1 MILAPAKEDAVPSF
15 TTTLLTSGNNVG
27 IVVPDEVVEGFGA
40 GKRVPVIVTINGY
53 NYPSTIAVMG
63 GQYLVSVA
71 AVHREAAGVA
81 GGETHEVTLT
91 HDTSARDTPVPDELA
106 DALATAGVRENFDA
120 LAPSRRKEYVRSV
133 TEAKA
138 EATRQRRIE
147 KIVVEL
153 NQPPG

>member
-1 MILAPAKEDAVPSF
+1 MPSF
-15 TTTLLTSGNNVG
+15 TTTLFLNGNNVG
-27 IVVPDEVVEGFGA
+27 IEVPEAVVESFGA

-53 NYPSTIAVMG
+53 SYPSTIAVMG
-63 GQYLVSVA
+63 GQYLLPVA

-91 HDTSARDTPVPDELA
+91 HDTSARDTPVPDDLA
-106 DALATAGVRENFDA
+106 EALAAAGAREAFDA
-120 LAPSRRKEYVRSV
+120 LAPSHRKEHVRSV

-147 KIVVEL
+147 KVVAAL
-153 NQPPG
+153 S